1 MESHSPNSSFS
12 GKSDEL
18 TRCNSNCSNGSDREP
33 VAPPPPTD
41 ESRDMEEDDMTVGRV
56 VGVVLEAVG
65 EREEHEA
72 EEGDDVEQ
80 LTT

>member
-1 MESHSPNSSFS
+1 
-12 GKSDEL
+12 
-18 TRCNSNCSNGSDREP
+18 
-33 VAPPPPTD
+33 
-41 ESRDMEEDDMTVGRV
+41 MTVGRV